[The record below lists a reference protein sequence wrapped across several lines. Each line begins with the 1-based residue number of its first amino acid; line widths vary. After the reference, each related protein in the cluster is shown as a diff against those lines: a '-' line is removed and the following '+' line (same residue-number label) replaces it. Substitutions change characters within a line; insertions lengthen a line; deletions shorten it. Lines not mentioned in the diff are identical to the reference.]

1 MRRRCLVCFVFLLII
16 FPTRPVFAS
25 SAQELM
31 DDMDFAEI
39 SNFLEEQEEV
49 PVTFEEVM
57 QALMGGGEVSY
68 ENLGNYLKELILSGL
83 AGHQQLV
90 LKLLAVS
97 LAFSIL
103 KNYAKNFSNSYLSEI
118 CFLLC
123 YCFMMALLLQSFS
136 VMNETVLTAT
146 GNMVTFMKLLIPTY
160 CMAISFSLNLHSS
173 AAVYSLIFT
182 AVYLVEW
189 LIRYLLA
196 PLVQIYVMMEF
207 LNHLMEEERFHR
219 LSEMVADAVRL
230 LLKATVTLILG
241 INIIQG
247 MVAPA
252 MDRLAGNTVARTI
265 QMIPGMGNVLNGMGQ
280 IFISSGLVIKNCV
293 GAAALVILVL
303 LCGVPFIKMALLSA
317 LYKFLAAA
325 LEPISDKRLSG
336 GMNGIAN
343 GGMLYLKILSASL
356 VLFFLTIALTG
367 AATGLGGGG

>member
-367 AATGLGGGG
+367 AATGLGHL